1 MLKMKPIT
9 NLLVAGLLLCFSQL
23 FAQMTTTLSPQ
34 TISGAIGTT
43 VDLQLKVTN
52 FTNVIT
58 FQAPITYSNTVLQYL
73 SADGFGLPG
82 MTASN
87 VSNPA
92 TGIPR
97 VVVSYFPDPIAY
109 PNGVSVT
116 NGTALLTLHFKVLAS
131 GTATVNLA
139 TGVPPGIEVINN
151 MGNNVT
157 VNFQT
162 GGTTVTGGN
171 GGPPPLVGFKIIATA
186 DTVCPGESFCLPVKV
201 NDFDKITLMQYA
213 MHWDPTVL
221 QYESVSGFNLPD
233 LTASSF
239 AGNGAMGV
247 KTMIWFDPSAN
258 LSGVDRP
265 DLATIYN
272 VCFKA
277 IGAANTSTNIY
288 FDGNGFPVG
297 SGGAEAYS
305 AVTGNTNLFAI
316 PANVSVPAIT
326 RIICTTPPVVAP
338 KIIVDTTSTNINTTK
353 CVDIRVKTFTDVAS
367 LQFGLTYDA
376 TKLTYQ
382 SVQLGANPLGLL
394 ATDITSTTAGEVKF
408 VWNANLTTNPQGV
421 DLADNTSIFQACFL
435 ATGAVGTVNNITP
448 AALATLPLKAQIRV
462 AGANVDA
469 TPTTQNGYIRIKA
482 APPANALMFTVD
494 TISTVTGTSVCL
506 SVKVNNFTNIE
517 SMQFGIT
524 YDQTKLQW
532 QAPNFV
538 PNPLSLGFSNFQNNA
553 TLGQVRFSWL
563 VPDPIATPSITL
575 PNGTKIFSICFNVI
589 GAAGMNVPI
598 NIQAFNLY
606 PIEISQITGT
616 QSNTITPFIQNGFV
630 NIIAAPT
637 CSVVVDSTKNVS
649 CNNGSNG
656 AIFITAKNCTA
667 TAYSWTG
674 PNNYTSTQADITGVK
689 SGAYTVTVTFTGGVT
704 ATATATLTQP
714 IPMSLPVVTPTS
726 VTCFGG
732 LNGSITVSPSGGTTP
747 YNYAWSGPGGFTTSN
762 SASISNLKAGN
773 YVITVTDANNCTI
786 ASGQILVSQPNQI
799 TIPGSAMNVTPVS
812 CSGTANGAI
821 TVVPSGG
828 NAPFTYVW
836 ASTASQ
842 FTSTNA
848 ATITGLKIGSYT
860 VTATDAGGCTGVSP
874 AIVVGAG
881 PSSVAVPVSNNT
893 PVACGSVGTGA
904 LTVAPTGGSAPY
916 SYVWTSNA
924 AGFTSTNS
932 ATISNLK
939 IGTYN
944 VTATDANGCTGASA
958 TITIGLSSNTMSL
971 PTVNITPVTCFGGS
985 NGAITVAPVGGVTP
999 YSYTWSGPGLFV
1011 TVNSPT
1017 ITNLGSGNY
1026 TVIVSDANSCTFVS
1040 GPILTPTESNAII
1053 IPTNTLAVTQISCAG
1068 GANGSISLS
1077 PIGGT
1082 PYSAPSNAY
1091 TYNWSGPGGVTY
1103 TQAPPL
1109 TGLGAG
1115 LYKVTATDSKGCKGS
1130 LASPIQINAAP
1141 AQLLANA
1148 TDSENVKCLNDQNG
1162 SITLNVQ
1169 GGTTSY
1175 TYAWKNASSP
1185 SNPVISTLQNPANLG
1200 AGSYNVVVTDLYGCT
1215 STLASPVT
1223 INKPNSAL
1231 SAALASKIDVK
1242 CHGSNTGA
1250 INISAQGGWGTPVF
1264 TWSPSGNT
1272 GANLT
1277 GLLAGIYTP
1286 TIVDAGG
1293 CVVSTP
1299 SITITEPQPISLST
1313 VSVTNNKCVGQGDGS
1328 ITIQVG
1334 GGTPV
1339 YNVNWTPGGL
1349 SGTTISNLAG
1359 GNYTPTVT
1367 DANNC
1372 TKVGN
1377 PITVTEPQNPLQL
1390 GTPVIVN
1397 QIGTSLG
1404 SITLSPAGGTSP
1416 YQYIWSHLPN
1426 PTTNSTLTG
1435 LVAGDYL
1442 VTVKDANGCITS
1454 SNAISVVN
1462 TNVLFATFIDNTP
1475 SCGDGACVRIF
1486 VNPVTSVINKP
1497 YKITWTPGNG
1507 AYTETN
1513 TALDTIKIC
1522 NLVGGVYSFTVTDA
1536 LGNVFVIP
1544 TTVFIQN
1551 LPPINYTATVS
1562 NPNEDFANGC
1572 ITITPSSPSANYS
1585 YNWSSSLLD
1594 TNSICSLDS
1603 GLYKITITDLET
1615 GCTKKDMWHLTRV
1628 WQPVGLNLVSEK
1640 PSCTASENGKIT
1652 ALANG
1657 GNPPYSYNWVGT
1669 SIAAND
1675 TTNVVD
1681 LLKQGLYSVT
1691 VTDENGTTVV
1701 AQVTLLAKSNLTA
1714 TALNVPQPNGDGV
1727 SGAGIC
1733 DGEVQV
1739 TQSGGVAPI
1748 NYTWNNSV
1756 TTATN
1761 ITLCAGDWNVVV
1773 TDVEGCT
1780 VALNGVLTSPG
1791 AITINSS
1798 CEDKNGFCVTCN
1810 GDKDGVAKVS
1820 VVGGI
1825 APYEVKWST
1834 GFTQTLTNSSQES
1847 VQPGLKAGDY
1857 GVTITDNNGVVVTK
1871 VVVVTEPKPLEI
1883 AFTGEKPT
1891 RFTNC
1896 DAYSVATLVS
1906 GTGAQGVAT
1915 YTWSTK
1921 FGSGTGQQ
1929 AEDLCAG
1936 QVVQFLVQDA
1946 NGCTASATD
1955 TIDFPDDGC
1964 LIFRPVLTPG
1974 TQDEKNDYL
1983 LVTCVEFVPNNTM
1996 EIYNRWGQLVFE
2008 TTGYNNET
2016 NNWKGTNSQNQALPE
2031 GVYFY
2036 VFKYVNGSTNESVVS
2051 KGYINILR

>member
-9 NLLVAGLLLCFSQL
+9 NFLVLVLSLCFGQL
-23 FAQMTTTLSPQ
+23 FAQMTTTITPQ

-43 VDLQLKVTN
+43 VDLQLKVNN
-52 FTNVIT
+52 FNNVIT
-58 FQAPITYSNTVLQYL
+58 FQAPITYTNTVLQYL

-82 MTASN
+82 MTAAN

-92 TGIPR
+92 TGTPR

-109 PNGVSVT
+109 PSGVTVP
-116 NGTALLTLHFKVLAS
+116 NGTTILTLHFKVLAS
-131 GTATVNLA
+131 GTANVNLA

-162 GGTTVTGGN
+162 GGTVVTGGN
-171 GGPPPLVGFKIIATA
+171 GGPPPLVGFKVIATP

-201 NDFDKITLMQYA
+201 NDFDKITLFQYG

-221 QYESVSGFNLPD
+221 QYESVTGFNLPD
-233 LTASSF
+233 FTASNF

-247 KTMIWFDPSAN
+247 KTVSWFDMSSTLA
-258 LSGVDRP
+258 GVDRP
-265 DLATIYN
+265 DLATIYQ

-277 IGAANTSTNIY
+277 IGAVNTSTNIY
-288 FDGNGFPVG
+288 FDGNGFPPG

-305 AVTGNTNLFAI
+305 ALSGSTNLFTNAT
-316 PANVSVPAIT
+316 SVPAIT

-353 CVDIRVKTFTDVAS
+353 CVDVRVKTFTDVAS

-382 SVQLGANPLGLL
+382 NVQLGTNPLGLL
-394 ATDITSTTAGEVKF
+394 ATNITSTTAGEVKF

-435 ATGAVGTVNNITP
+435 ATGAVGTVNNINP
-448 AALATLPLKAQIRV
+448 AGLATLPLKAQIRV

-494 TISTVTGTSVCL
+494 TISTQTGTSICL
-506 SVKVNNFTNIE
+506 SVIVNNFTNIE
-517 SMQFGIT
+517 SIQFGIT
-524 YDQTKLQW
+524 YDPTKLQW
-532 QAPNFV
+532 QAPNLV
-538 PNPLSLGFSNFQNNA
+538 PNPLTLGSSNFQNNA

-563 VPDPIATPSITL
+563 VPSPLTEPSITL
-575 PNGTKIFSICFNVI
+575 PNGTKIFSLCFNVI
-589 GAAGMNVPI
+589 GSAGMLVPI

-606 PIEISQITGT
+606 PIEISQVTNN
-616 QSNTITPFIQNGFV
+616 QSNTVTPFIQNGYV
-630 NIIAAPT
+630 NIISAPIV
-637 CSVVVDSTKNVS
+637 SAVIDSTKNIS
-649 CNNGSNG
+649 CNNGANG
-656 AIFITAKNCTA
+656 AIYITPKNGTA
-667 TAYSWTG
+667 TSYSWTG
-674 PNNYTSTQADITGVK
+674 PNMYTSTQADITGLRA
-689 SGAYTVTVTFTGGVT
+689 GTYTVTVTFTGGAT

-732 LNGSITVSPSGGTTP
+732 MNGSIAVSPSGGTTP
-747 YNYAWSGPGGFTTSN
+747 YTYAWSGPPGFNTSN
-762 SASISNLKAGN
+762 SATITNLKAGN

-799 TIPGSAMNVTPVS
+799 TIPGSATTVTPVT

-828 NAPFTYVW
+828 SAPFTYVW
-836 ASTASQ
+836 ASTVPS
-842 FTSTNA
+842 FVSTNS
-848 ATITGLKIGSYT
+848 ATTTGLSVGSYT
-860 VTATDAGGCTGVSP
+860 VTATGAGGCTGVSA

-881 PSSVAVPVSNNT
+881 PSSIAVPVSNNT
-893 PVACGSVGTGA
+893 PVVCGTVGTGA
-904 LTVAPTGGSAPY
+904 ITVAPTGGTAPY
-916 SYVWTSNA
+916 TYVWTSTA
-924 AGFTSTNS
+924 VGFVTANS
-932 ATISNLK
+932 GTISNLK
-939 IGTYN
+939 VGTYN

-958 TITIGLSSNTMSL
+958 TITIGQASNTMSL
-971 PTVNITPVTCFGGS
+971 PTVNITPVTCFGGN
-985 NGAITVAPVGGVTP
+985 NGAITVAPAGGTAP
-999 YSYTWSGPGLFV
+999 YSYTWSGPVPFQ
-1011 TVNSPT
+1011 TVNSAT
-1017 ITNLGSGNY
+1017 ITNLKTGNY
-1026 TVIVSDANSCTFVS
+1026 LVTVTDANSCTFIS
-1040 GPILTPTESNAII
+1040 GPILAPTTSSAITV
-1053 IPTNTLAVTQISCAG
+1053 PTNTLAVTQISCAG

-1091 TYNWSGPGGVTY
+1091 TYNWTGPNGVTF

-1115 LYKVTATDSKGCKGS
+1115 LYRVTATDSNGCTGS
-1130 LASPIQINAAP
+1130 LSSPIQINAAP
-1141 AQLLANA
+1141 PLLVPNA
-1148 TDSENVKCLNDQNG
+1148 TDSENVKCFNDQNG

-1169 GGTTSY
+1169 GGTTP
-1175 TYAWKNASSP
+1175 YASFAWRNVLSP
-1185 SNPVISTLQNPANLG
+1185 AIVISNLQSPANLG
-1200 AGSYNVVVTDLYGCT
+1200 AGSYNVVVTDVNGCT
-1215 STLASPVT
+1215 ATLASPVT
-1223 INKPNSAL
+1223 ISKPNNAL
-1231 SAALASKIDVK
+1231 TAVLANKIDVQ
-1242 CHGSNTGA
+1242 CHGGNTGA

-1264 TWSPSGNT
+1264 TWTPSGNT
-1272 GANLT
+1272 GSNLT
-1277 GLLAGIYTP
+1277 GLLAGTYTP

-1299 SITITEPQPISLST
+1299 SITITEPPALTLST
-1313 VSVTNNKCVGQGDGS
+1313 VSVTNNKCKGQGDGS
-1328 ITIQVG
+1328 ISILVG

-1372 TKVGN
+1372 TMVGN
-1377 PITVTEPQNPLQL
+1377 PIEVTEPQELL
-1390 GTPVIVN
+1390 IGSPVIVN

-1404 SITLSPAGGTSP
+1404 SITLNPSGGTAP
-1416 YQYIWSHLPN
+1416 YQYIWSHLAT
-1426 PTTNSTLTG
+1426 PTTNPTITG
-1435 LVAGDYL
+1435 LTAGDYQ
-1442 VTVKDANGCITS
+1442 VTVKDANGCLTASNTIT
-1454 SNAISVVN
+1454 VVN
-1462 TNVLFATFIDNTP
+1462 TNILFASFIDNTQ
-1475 SCGDGACVRIF
+1475 SCGDGACVRFF
-1486 VNPVTSVINKP
+1486 VNPVTSIPNKP
-1497 YKITWTPGNG
+1497 YTFTWTPGNG
-1507 AYTETN
+1507 SYTETN

-1522 NLVGGVYSFTVTDA
+1522 NLQGGVYSFTVTDA

-1572 ITITPSSPSANYS
+1572 ITITPSSTTSNYS
-1585 YNWSSSLLD
+1585 YDWSNTLLD

-1603 GLYKITITDLET
+1603 GRYCVTITNINN
-1615 GCTKKDMWHLTRV
+1615 GCSVVDCWNLIRV
-1628 WQPVGLNLVSEK
+1628 WQPVFLNLVQEK
-1640 PSCTASENGKIT
+1640 PSCTDSENGKIT

-1657 GNPPYSYNWVGT
+1657 GNPPYKYNWVGT
-1669 SIAAND
+1669 SITSTD
-1675 TTNVVD
+1675 TTNIVD

-1701 AQVTLLAKSNLTA
+1701 AQLTLISKSNLTA
-1714 TALNVPQPNGDGV
+1714 TALDVPKPNGDGV
-1727 SGAGIC
+1727 SGAGVC

-1748 NYTWNNSV
+1748 NYTWNNAV
-1756 TTATN
+1756 TTAINT
-1761 ITLCAGDWNVVV
+1761 TLCAGDWNVVV
-1773 TDVEGCT
+1773 TDAEGCT
-1780 VALNGVLTSPG
+1780 IALNGVLTSPE
-1791 AITINSS
+1791 AIAINSS
-1798 CEDKNGFCVTCN
+1798 CEDKNGYCITCH
-1810 GDKDGVAKVS
+1810 GDSDGVAKVS
-1820 VVGGI
+1820 ASGGI
-1825 APYEVKWST
+1825 APYVVKWST
-1834 GFTQTLTNSSQES
+1834 GFTQTLANSSQES

-1857 GVTITDNNGVVVTK
+1857 GVTITDNNGVVSTKTVT
-1871 VVVVTEPKPLEI
+1871 VTEPEALQI
-1883 AFTGEKPT
+1883 VFTGEKPT

-1896 DAYSVATLVS
+1896 DAFTIANLVG
-1906 GTGAQGVAT
+1906 GTGSANAT
-1915 YTWSTK
+1915 YIWSSK

-1929 AEDLCAG
+1929 VEDLCAG

-1946 NGCTASATD
+1946 NGCKVSATD

-1964 LIFRPVLTPG
+1964 LIFRPVLTPSNK
-1974 TQDEKNDYL
+1974 DENNDYL

-1996 EIYNRWGQLVFE
+1996 EIYNRWGQLVFQTE
-2008 TTGYNNET
+2008 SYNNDS
-2016 NNWKGTNSQNQALPE
+2016 NNWKGTNSKGQELPE

-2036 VFKYVNGSTNESVVS
+2036 VFKYVNGSTNESVTT
-2051 KGYINILR
+2051 KGYINIMR